1 MNVHIKLNRNKYIE
15 HNVPISS
22 LVCEADKQKRAR
34 EEIIDVA
41 GYPTTHTATPR
52 LKSSRENALY
62 KIIKINCF
70 LIEIQFIMKNRT
82 TYAIFAG
89 LNSKSGM
96 TGLPLSPYT
105 INPISLRRVT
115 K

>member
-1 MNVHIKLNRNKYIE
+1 M
-15 HNVPISS
+15 SS

-62 KIIKINCF
+62 KI
-70 LIEIQFIMKNRT
+70 
-82 TYAIFAG
+82 
-89 LNSKSGM
+89 
-96 TGLPLSPYT
+96 
-105 INPISLRRVT
+105 
-115 K
+115 